1 MDLILRKNLESTG
14 MKLNEKII
22 NSRKQAF
29 IDSVKKHSDVYY
41 TSSKAIGLNSNFN
54 QQMMELL
61 IQETQE

>member
-14 MKLNEKII
+14 MKLNEKMI

-41 TSSKAIGLNSNFN
+41 TSSKAIGLKFKF
-54 QQMMELL
+54 
-61 IQETQE
+61 